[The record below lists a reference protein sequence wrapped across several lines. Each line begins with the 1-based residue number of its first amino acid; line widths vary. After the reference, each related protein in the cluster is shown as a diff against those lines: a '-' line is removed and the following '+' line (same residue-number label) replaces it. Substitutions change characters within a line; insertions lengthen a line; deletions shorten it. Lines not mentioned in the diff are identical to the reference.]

1 MSARVRYRRE
11 ADGRV
16 VDEVFGG
23 GPKVKVEQITPDRR
37 DVHPELKGER
47 LITETIPAADVQ
59 EWAESLG
66 REGER
71 KIDGEVS
78 GVFPRR
84 SRLAAAMVEADLD
97 AEALAAKAML
107 PAALVEQLIES
118 GEVPGD
124 DQRRQLESIVP
135 DPFPECGELIEPSP
149 NELLGGVAPPRTER
163 HRGEPAPTR
172 NEAEARSRRRAQ
184 LAAEV
189 RSEADRRA
197 AVARRQGER
206 DAARLK
212 ELDRGLSG
220 VTRRLRRLGRQ

>member
-1 MSARVRYRRE
+1 MSARVRYERGP
-11 ADGRV
+11 DGRLL
-16 VDEVFGG
+16 EVFGG
-23 GPKVKVEQITPDRR
+23 GPKVKVEEVTPDRT

-47 LITETIPAADVQ
+47 RVTEIIPAAEVAD
-59 EWAESLG
+59 WGESLG

-71 KIDGEVS
+71 GKIDGEVS
-78 GVFPRR
+78 GAFPRR
-84 SRLAAAMVEADLD
+84 SRLAAAMDEADLD
-97 AEALAAKAML
+97 ADALAAKVML
-107 PAALVEQLIES
+107 PAALVERLIET

-124 DQRRQLESIVP
+124 DQRRQLEAVVP

-149 NELLGGVAPPRTER
+149 NELLGGVVPPRTER

-197 AVARRQGER
+197 AAARRQDAR

-212 ELDRGLSG
+212 ELNHGLSG
-220 VTRRLRRLGRQ
+220 IARRLRRSGRQ

>member
-1 MSARVRYRRE
+1 MSARVRYERGP
-11 ADGRV
+11 DGRLV
-16 VDEVFGG
+16 EVFGG
-23 GPKVKVEQITPDRR
+23 GPKVKVEQITPDRS

-47 LITETIPAADVQ
+47 IVTEIYSGEEVQ
-59 EWAESLG
+59 EWAAGLG

-71 KIDGEVS
+71 KIDGAVS

-84 SRLAAAMVEADLD
+84 SRLAAAMAEADLD
-97 AEALAAKAML
+97 AEALAAKVML
-107 PAALVEQLIES
+107 PAALVERLIET

-124 DQRRQLESIVP
+124 DQRRQLEAIVP

-149 NELLGGVAPPRTER
+149 NELLGGDAPPRTER

-189 RSEADRRA
+189 RSEANRRA
-197 AVARRQGER
+197 AVARRQDAR

-212 ELDRGLSG
+212 ELNHGLSG
-220 VTRRLRRLGRQ
+220 IARRLRRSGRQ

>member
-1 MSARVRYRRE
+1 VSARVRYERGP
-11 ADGRV
+11 DGRLV
-16 VDEVFGG
+16 EVFGG
-23 GPKVKVEQITPDRR
+23 GPKVKVEQVTHDRS

-47 LITETIPAADVQ
+47 LITETYSSEEVQ
-59 EWAESLG
+59 EWATGLG
-66 REGER
+66 CEGER

-107 PAALVEQLIES
+107 PASLIERLIDS
-118 GEVPGD
+118 GDVPGD
-124 DQRRQLESIVP
+124 DQRRQLEAVVP

-149 NELLGGVAPPRTER
+149 NELLGGVEQSRTKR

-189 RSEADRRA
+189 RQAADRRA

-220 VTRRLRRLGRQ
+220 VARRLRRLGRQ